1 MNIGHN
7 FSIIKENYLD
17 KALYLLCILYILVAF
32 LLTPLY
38 KFGEVYLLYPKINFS
53 AVRLLILLTTI
64 FVSMFLVISHDY
76 KLTFFKPILK
86 LLGFPILCIFS
97 ISVMIIVS
105 YPFIT
110 SYSYNATDQF
120 LLRVDAVISGYT
132 MMFIS
137 GLYVDKWRTYS
148 VFLVS
153 WIIYVAFLLWNFDY
167 LFASYFTYKVTKA
180 VNYILLADSL
190 AFLAIFVIFESKS
203 LWTKFFVWV
212 TTFSVLFIT
221 PSRTTFVCF
230 IVCTIFIFLKNVRLL
245 IFLSF
250 FSLVSILIL
259 RNSNQM
265 NNTLFTSSR
274 ILKTDLKK
282 DASLAE
288 RRLQSEI
295 NYDNFKES
303 WVLGDFMGDVR
314 LFNGAD
320 GNYTHTYF
328 SIWEQ
333 FGILPFFLFL
343 MSVIIL
349 MYYLYKLYFITQ
361 DGIFLS
367 TVSLTIFTLI
377 AISFSRSFHNPFI
390 WFLISR
396 VLVLYYSK
404 KNQQCKI

>member
-1 MNIGHN
+1 MIVGHN
-7 FSIIKENYLD
+7 FSFIKETYLD

-38 KFGEVYLLYPKINFS
+38 KFGEVYLFYPKVNFS

-64 FVSMFLVISHDY
+64 FVSMFLVIAHDY

-86 LLGFPILCIFS
+86 FLGPPILCIIS
-97 ISVMIIVS
+97 VSVMIIVS

-110 SYSYNATDQF
+110 SYSLNATDQF

-132 MMFIS
+132 MMFIA

-148 VFLVS
+148 VFFVS
-153 WIIYVAFLLWNFDY
+153 WIIYVTFLLWNFDY
-167 LFASYFTYKVTKA
+167 LFASYFTYKATKA

-203 LWTKFFVWV
+203 LMTKFFVWV

-230 IVCTIFIFLKNVRLL
+230 LVCTIFIFLKNVRLL
-245 IFLSF
+245 ILLSF
-250 FSLVSILIL
+250 FALISISILMK
-259 RNSNQM
+259 SNHID
-265 NNTLFTSSR
+265 NTLFTSSR
-274 ILKTDLKK
+274 ILKTNLTK

-288 RRLQSEI
+288 RRVQAEI

-303 WVLGDFMGDVR
+303 WLLGDFMGDVR

-320 GNYTHTYF
+320 GNYTHSYF
-328 SIWEQ
+328 SLWEQ
-333 FGILPFFLFL
+333 FGILPFLLFL
-343 MSVIIL
+343 VSAIIL
-349 MYYLYKLYFITQ
+349 IYCLYKLYFVTQ

-377 AISFSRSFHNPFI
+377 AISFSRSFHNPFF
-390 WFLISR
+390 WFLIAR
-396 VLVLYYSK
+396 VVVMYYSK
-404 KNQQCKI
+404 KVQIV